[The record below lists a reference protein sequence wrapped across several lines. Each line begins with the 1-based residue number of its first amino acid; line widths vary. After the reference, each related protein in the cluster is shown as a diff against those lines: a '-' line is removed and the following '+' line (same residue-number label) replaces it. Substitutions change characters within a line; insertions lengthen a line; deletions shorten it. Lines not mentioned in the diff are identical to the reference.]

1 MATCATH
8 PTLASSATCRIDARR
23 ACGCVQPFTYSIKP
37 AIRRPIVEFKH
48 RNSIPNRHLQQTRSA
63 RSATHCKQKLLHL
76 HSATFNSA
84 PCRVHATAVAEV
96 AQLGEQVAEGLG
108 VLGIGA
114 AGLLFALW
122 NTEKGSKAAV
132 EQELQDTKV
141 IAQRALHTQHLMA
154 QSAVLNFTA
163 GTQLRVASDLDIVLV
178 QAWAS
183 YSILHQTSQD
193 SHVSSYWC

>member
-1 MATCATH
+1 M
-8 PTLASSATCRIDARR
+8 
-23 ACGCVQPFTYSIKP
+23 
-37 AIRRPIVEFKH
+37 
-48 RNSIPNRHLQQTRSA
+48 
-63 RSATHCKQKLLHL
+63 
-76 HSATFNSA
+76 
-84 PCRVHATAVAEV
+84 HATAVAEV